1 MQNKKKNKKDIF
13 SKESN
18 GRVSCAKVIL
28 ISCRQIRRKED
39 GWCDGGGGYKENSA
53 TTRIDRTRNQR
64 ETNFKRREGP
74 HWHEPS
80 VVVAQD
86 SVDANCNHG
95 CSRQIWCN
103 GRERP
108 ILMSRKSEKSIHDT
122 LLIEQKLNYQLRV
135 VNFVCTRGFLYFTRR
150 KTKILQRKNLTKVC
164 VFFFFFFLI
173 II

>member
-1 MQNKKKNKKDIF
+1 MEVVAARRTRPQLGLIEQET
-13 SKESN
+13 KE
-18 GRVSCAKVIL
+18 
-28 ISCRQIRRKED
+28 RQIL
-39 GWCDGGGGYKENSA
+39 
-53 TTRIDRTRNQR
+53 
-64 ETNFKRREGP
+64 REGP

-80 VVVAQD
+80 VLVAQD

-164 VFFFFFFLI
+164 VFFFFFFNNNLI
-173 II
+173 FSSCYKTYKS